1 MAAGKLVVL
10 SAPSGAGKTSIA
22 REILKRIASLRFSV
36 SATTR
41 PKREGEQEGKDYY
54 FMTREQFTRGVRDG
68 LFVEWEELFGNMYGT
83 LKSEVEKAMQNGEHQ
98 LFDVDVK
105 GALSI
110 KRQYPEALLVFIMPP
125 SVEKLKERLAGRK
138 TEDTET
144 LRVRLERV
152 PMELDQ
158 RKAFDRI
165 VTNNALD
172 SAVAEVETIVRHH
185 LTNEEYSQ

>member
-10 SAPSGAGKTSIA
+10 SAPSGAGKTTIA
-22 REILKRIASLRFSV
+22 REILKRISSLRFSV

-41 PKREGEQEGKDYY
+41 AMREGEREGHDYY
-54 FMTREQFTRGVRDG
+54 FMTREEFAAGVKNG

-83 LKSEVEKAMQNGEHQ
+83 LKSEVEKALHGGDHL

-138 TEDTET
+138 TEDSET
-144 LRVRLERV
+144 FRIRLERV
-152 PMELDQ
+152 PMELEQ
-158 RKAFDRI
+158 RKAFDRV
-165 VTNNALD
+165 VTNNTLD
-172 SAVAEVETIVRHH
+172 SAVTEVEAIVRHH
-185 LTNEEYSQ
+185 LNNKE

>member
-10 SAPSGAGKTSIA
+10 SAPSGAGKTTIA
-22 REILKRIASLRFSV
+22 REILKRIPTLRFSV

-41 PKREGEQEGKDYY
+41 AKRDGERDGYDYY
-54 FMTREQFTRGVRDG
+54 FMTRHQFTTGVNSG

-83 LKSEVEKAMQNGEHQ
+83 LKSEVEKALRKGDHL

-125 SVEKLKERLAGRK
+125 SVEELKERLAGRK
-138 TEDTET
+138 TEDSEA
-144 LRVRLERV
+144 LRKRLDRV
-152 PMELDQ
+152 PMELEQ

-172 SAVAEVETIVRHH
+172 SAVTEVEAIVRHH
-185 LTNEEYSQ
+185 LTKEENSQ